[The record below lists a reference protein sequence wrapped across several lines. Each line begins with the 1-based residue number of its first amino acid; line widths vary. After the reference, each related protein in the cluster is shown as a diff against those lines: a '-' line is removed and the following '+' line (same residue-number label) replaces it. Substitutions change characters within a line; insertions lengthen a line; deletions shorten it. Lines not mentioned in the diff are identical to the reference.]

1 MAVGRGKKQAVG
13 STLASEAGTELPGAV
28 GLGAGKSFSG
38 WMFTPCLG
46 EDNVCATVS
55 ASHLTG
61 VPSALLIP
69 RLCRSVLKTRVCS
82 LTLLPHLFSVLLTL
96 AEGRMNIHGP
106 SFPSFG

>member
-1 MAVGRGKKQAVG
+1 MGRGKQQAVG
-13 STLASEAGTELPGAV
+13 SALACEAGTELSGAG
-28 GLGAGKSFSG
+28 GLGAGKSLSG

-69 RLCRSVLKTRVCS
+69 RLCRSVLETLICS
-82 LTLLPHLFSVLLTL
+82 VTLLPHLFSVLLTL
-96 AEGRMNIHGP
+96 AEGRMNSHGP